1 MTSSVFH
8 TPEAILR
15 GEANLCAFKN
25 SAMET
30 VPRAAGNIIFSPG
43 KSAPLGAG
51 LLSTHLLQSSALP
64 GPLGQNSHKFQ
75 RTAVF
80 SQQR

>member
-8 TPEAILR
+8 TPEVILR

-30 VPRAAGNIIFSPG
+30 VPRAAGNIISLLGKVHHWGPVSFLPTFS
-43 KSAPLGAG
+43 S
-51 LLSTHLLQSSALP
+51 LLHFLAL
-64 GPLGQNSHKFQ
+64 
-75 RTAVF
+75 
-80 SQQR
+80 